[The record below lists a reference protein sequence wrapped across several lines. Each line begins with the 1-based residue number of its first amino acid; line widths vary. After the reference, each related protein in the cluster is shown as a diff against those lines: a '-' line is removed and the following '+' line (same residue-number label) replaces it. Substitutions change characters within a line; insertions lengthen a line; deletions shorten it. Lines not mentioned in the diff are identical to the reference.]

1 MTHEAGQQI
10 PTEKRF
16 SLRVVP
22 GFAGTATEKTFENR
36 ENPGKS
42 LRIVMAKRP
51 SYKDLLARI
60 AKLESERVER
70 HTHPSL
76 RPSPSLQAMISSQT
90 TTRQELIDQ
99 LRFIRILFDT
109 VPNPIFYK
117 NKEGVYLGC
126 NQSFSMQIL
135 GISPEDIVGRTLFD
149 LPENIPRELAEIY
162 FRQDQELM
170 RQPGKQIYDAKVRC
184 ADGIFRDFIFYK
196 ATYMDYS
203 GEVAGIIGLML
214 DVTERKKM
222 QIALKESEEKYRSMM
237 ESMNDAV
244 YICSPDYRISYMN
257 PKMIQKI
264 GYDATGQLCYKVLHN
279 LESQCPWCT
288 FSQVRK
294 GKITEVEVSSPKD
307 GQTYIITNSPIFHH
321 DGSISKMT
329 IYRDK
334 TNRKKVEEELLKAR
348 KIEATGVFAGCIA
361 HDYNN
366 LLLTIL
372 GNLLMLKKEMPE
384 SLTSRTLLLEA
395 EAAAQK
401 AARLTKRLLAFT
413 HGDSLALERHDP
425 GSLIENLVKRTDH
438 EKKYTLD
445 LHIPPGLPPVYVD
458 SGLISMAMG
467 NIITNAKEAMES
479 GGIITISV
487 NNICFNENSAQV
499 LSASIDSHGE
509 YVCIDV
515 TDQGTG
521 IEEEVLPK
529 IFDPYF
535 STKQRGTQKGLG
547 LGLSTSYS
555 IIRKHNG
562 TILVKSTHG
571 AGTTVSIYLPVNIS
585 TPSLASLG

>member
-1 MTHEAGQQI
+1 
-10 PTEKRF
+10 
-16 SLRVVP
+16 
-22 GFAGTATEKTFENR
+22 
-36 ENPGKS
+36 
-42 LRIVMAKRP
+42 
-51 SYKDLLARI
+51 
-60 AKLESERVER
+60 
-70 HTHPSL
+70 
-76 RPSPSLQAMISSQT
+76 
-90 TTRQELIDQ
+90 
-99 LRFIRILFDT
+99 
-109 VPNPIFYK
+109 
-117 NKEGVYLGC
+117 
-126 NQSFSMQIL
+126 
-135 GISPEDIVGRTLFD
+135 
-149 LPENIPRELAEIY
+149 
-162 FRQDQELM
+162 
-170 RQPGKQIYDAKVRC
+170 
-184 ADGIFRDFIFYK
+184 
-196 ATYMDYS
+196 
-203 GEVAGIIGLML
+203 
-214 DVTERKKM
+214 
-222 QIALKESEEKYRSMM
+222 
-237 ESMNDAV
+237 
-244 YICSPDYRISYMN
+244 
-257 PKMIQKI
+257 
-264 GYDATGQLCYKVLHN
+264 
-279 LESQCPWCT
+279 
-288 FSQVRK
+288 
-294 GKITEVEVSSPKD
+294 
-307 GQTYIITNSPIFHH
+307 
-321 DGSISKMT
+321 
-329 IYRDK
+329 
-334 TNRKKVEEELLKAR
+334 
-348 KIEATGVFAGCIA
+348 
-361 HDYNN
+361 
-366 LLLTIL
+366 
-372 GNLLMLKKEMPE
+372 MLKKEMPE